1 MISSIA
7 EQTNLLALNAAIEAA
22 RAGEHGRSFAVVADE
37 VRALAGK
44 TQQATADIQHKV
56 RALKTHSAHT
66 VEVTHAGMAA
76 IQQGVTQAAATAGIF
91 HSIFQSADALQDK
104 VTRAAELAMH
114 QARES
119 ELSRHAITLTKT
131 IADAMKAQVD
141 NLREMAG
148 FFRLDAQTEGPQTLP
163 DRDCPPDRRASGMV
177 VAGVV

>member
-1 MISSIA
+1 M
-7 EQTNLLALNAAIEAA
+7 
-22 RAGEHGRSFAVVADE
+22 
-37 VRALAGK
+37 
-44 TQQATADIQHKV
+44 
-56 RALKTHSAHT
+56 
-66 VEVTHAGMAA
+66 
-76 IQQGVTQAAATAGIF
+76 TQAAATAGIF

-177 VAGVV
+177 VAGGCSTADNTQRSGPGD